1 MRAAIWLIALFAVA
15 VAVALFAGNNQAVV
29 TLFWPP
35 HRIDLSLNLV
45 LLLGLLVFAVLH
57 LALRALTAAL
67 SLPSQAR
74 RWRAQQRE
82 RAMHAALMDALAH
95 LLAGRFIRASR
106 AAQLALAQEHSL
118 AQLAGEAAHD
128 SGYSPQRG
136 LQLRALAHLIVA
148 ESAQA
153 LRNRSLREEHLRL
166 ALELPTHRLA
176 AETREGIELRAARWA
191 LEDRDPALALEHLAR
206 LPAGVSRRTLALRL
220 RLKAARLAR
229 QIPQALETAR
239 LLAKHQ
245 AFSDPAAQSIV
256 RGLAIESL
264 QSATDVRQLE
274 QAWRSLEEPERA
286 MPEVAVHAASRL
298 LELGGEASGV
308 RQWLAPLWDHL
319 AATSWAELSD
329 DLRVRLVL
337 VLERGLDSIDSAWL
351 ARLEAAL
358 QLQPR
363 DPYLQYLAGMACL
376 HRQLWGKA
384 QQLLGQA
391 VTQLADANLLRR
403 AWRALARLAEQ
414 RGDSASAEQ
423 AYRKLAEL

>member
-1 MRAAIWLIALFAVA
+1 MRAAIWLIALFAIA

-45 LLLGLLVFAVLH
+45 LLLGLMVFGVLH

-67 SLPSQAR
+67 SLPLQAR

-106 AAQLALAQEHSL
+106 AAQSALTQEHSL
-118 AQLAGEAAHD
+118 AQLAGESVHD
-128 SGYSPQRG
+128 SGYRPQRG
-136 LQLRALAHLIVA
+136 LQLRALAHWVVA

-153 LRNRSLREEHLRL
+153 LQNRSLREEHLRL
-166 ALELPTHRLA
+166 ALELPAHRLA
-176 AETREGIELRAARWA
+176 TETREGIELRAARWA

-206 LPAGVSRRTLALRL
+206 LPAGASRRTLALRL

-229 QIPQALETAR
+229 EIGQALETAR
-239 LLAKHQ
+239 LLAKHR
-245 AFSDPAAQSIV
+245 AFSDQAAQSIV

-264 QSATDVRQLE
+264 QAATDIWQLQ
-274 QAWRSLEEPERA
+274 QAWQSLEEAERA
-286 MPEVAVHAASRL
+286 MPEVAVQAASRL
-298 LELGGEASGV
+298 MELGGDASLG
-308 RQWLAPLWDHL
+308 RQWLAPVWDRL
-319 AATSWAELSD
+319 AGSSPDPLSEA
-329 DLRVRLVL
+329 LQVRLVL
-337 VLERGLDSIDSAWL
+337 VLERGLDAIDSQWL
-351 ARLEAAL
+351 GRLEAAL
-358 QLQPR
+358 LARPR
-363 DPYLQYLAGMACL
+363 DPQLQYLAGMACL

-391 VTQLADANLLRR
+391 VTQLSDANLQRR

-414 RGDSASAEQ
+414 RGDSAAAEQ
-423 AYRKLAEL
+423 AYRKLADL

>member
-1 MRAAIWLIALFAVA
+1 
-15 VAVALFAGNNQAVV
+15 
-29 TLFWPP
+29 
-35 HRIDLSLNLV
+35 
-45 LLLGLLVFAVLH
+45 
-57 LALRALTAAL
+57 
-67 SLPSQAR
+67 
-74 RWRAQQRE
+74 
-82 RAMHAALMDALAH
+82 
-95 LLAGRFIRASR
+95 
-106 AAQLALAQEHSL
+106 
-118 AQLAGEAAHD
+118 
-128 SGYSPQRG
+128 
-136 LQLRALAHLIVA
+136 
-148 ESAQA
+148 
-153 LRNRSLREEHLRL
+153 
-166 ALELPTHRLA
+166 
-176 AETREGIELRAARWA
+176 
-191 LEDRDPALALEHLAR
+191 
-206 LPAGVSRRTLALRL
+206 
-220 RLKAARLAR
+220 
-229 QIPQALETAR
+229 
-239 LLAKHQ
+239 
-245 AFSDPAAQSIV
+245 
-256 RGLAIESL
+256 L

-298 LELGGEASGV
+298 LELGGETSGV
-308 RQWLAPLWDHL
+308 RQWLAPVWDHL
-319 AATSWAELSD
+319 AATSWAGLSE

-423 AYRKLAEL
+423 AYRKLSEL